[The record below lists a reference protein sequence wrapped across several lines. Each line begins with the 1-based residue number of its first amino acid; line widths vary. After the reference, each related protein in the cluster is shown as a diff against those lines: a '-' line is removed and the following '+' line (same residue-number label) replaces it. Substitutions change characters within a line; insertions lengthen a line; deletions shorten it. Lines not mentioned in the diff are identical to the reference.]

1 VTDVPVEQ
9 REQRSDGRARY
20 RLTPREAGWLLR
32 RCSRKGHVVAWFD
45 DPSADRFTAAGP
57 DGVLVR
63 CLRCGAFTDPTAPGL
78 PAARFGSPDAPA
90 ALADLPLVLRG
101 SHGRKLALLRV
112 LAIERAAR
120 GLALVVAAAG
130 LARLASSHVAA
141 AEWLGRMAAA
151 AEPLGDQM
159 GWDIARSHVLEQAQH
174 LLGSSSGTFTLIA
187 WLAAG
192 YGGLQIVEGTGLW
205 GGWRWAEYLAAVATS
220 LFVPLEL
227 YELHDNPT
235 LLKAGA
241 LVVNLLAVG
250 YLVLKGRLFG
260 VRGGH
265 AAYLAEVRDA
275 TLLADELSAAGRPT
289 SGLSGHQLV

>member
-1 VTDVPVEQ
+1 VTDVPVETHA
-9 REQRSDGRARY
+9 GARVRR

-32 RCSRKGHVVAWFD
+32 RCSRKGHVLARLD
-45 DPSADRFTAAGP
+45 DPLSDRFTAAGP

-63 CLRCGAFTDPTAPGL
+63 CLRCGAFTDPAAPGL
-78 PAARFGSPDAPA
+78 PAVRFGSDEAPA

-112 LAIERAAR
+112 LAIERAGR

-130 LARLASSHVAA
+130 LAQLASSHVAV

-151 AEPLGDQM
+151 AEPLGDQI
-159 GWDIARSHVLEQAQH
+159 GWNVARSHVLEEAQN
-174 LLGSSSGTFTLIA
+174 LLGSSSGTFTLVA

-192 YGGLQIVEGTGLW
+192 YGGLQIVEGAGLW
-205 GGWRWAEYLAAVATS
+205 GGWRWAEYLAAIATS

-227 YELHDNPT
+227 YELHDKPT
-235 LLKAGA
+235 LFKAGA

-265 AAYLAEVRDA
+265 HAYLAEVRDA
-275 TLLADELSAAGRPT
+275 TLLAEELTAAGRPVT
-289 SGLSGHQLV
+289 ELSGHRLI